1 MRVGWGGRF
10 RGGHLR
16 APRPTLTRRTILSH
30 SPDGGRRSR
39 STNHANPPPLAGRAG
54 WGLSR
59 SDSAARRR
67 ARLRRRAL
75 ALLGGRLLRAVGRGG
90 LPARLRRRLP
100 EGFEIVVGALARKEH
115 VHDHAGI
122 VQDDPG
128 PIVVAGGA

>member
-16 APRPTLTRRTILSH
+16 TPRPTLTRRAILSH
-30 SPDGGRRSR
+30 SPDNGLRSH
-39 STNHANPPPLAGRAG
+39 STKAIRPPAGGRAG

-67 ARLRRRAL
+67 ARLRRRAR

-90 LPARLRRRLP
+90 LPARLGRRLP
-100 EGFEIVVGALARKEH
+100 EGFEIVIGALARKEH

-128 PIVVAGGA
+128 SIVVAGGA